1 MRFVYFVS
9 ENMIKLLSILL
20 AGLVCESAGVV
31 LLKKGINQIGDVN
44 GYTAAE
50 IFRVIKSG
58 LTSQQI
64 WLGIFFEALFF
75 AGLLVLMAKSD
86 ISFLWP
92 LTGLS
97 FVFAT
102 FAARWFLNE
111 HVSPV
116 RWIGVVLIVLGAGF
130 ISYSEH
136 AQEKPLPLTA
146 DQSSTTRNHS
156 QPPT

>member
-1 MRFVYFVS
+1 VRFVYFVVD
-9 ENMIKLLSILL
+9 NMIKLISILL
-20 AGLVCESAGVV
+20 VGLVCESAGVV
-31 LLKKGINQIGDVN
+31 LLKKGIDRIGDVN
-44 GYTAAE
+44 GYTTAE

-75 AGLLVLMAKSD
+75 IGLLVLMAKSD

-116 RWIGVVLIVLGAGF
+116 RWVGVVLIVLGAGF

-136 AQEKPLPLTA
+136 AREKPV
-146 DQSSTTRNHS
+146 
-156 QPPT
+156 PPTNSQMKGDSGN

>member
-1 MRFVYFVS
+1 
-9 ENMIKLLSILL
+9 MIKLLSILL
-20 AGLVCESAGVV
+20 VGLVCESAGVV
-31 LLKKGINQIGDVN
+31 LLKKGINHIGDMN
-44 GYTAAE
+44 GFTAAE
-50 IFRVIKSG
+50 VFRIVRSG

-75 AGLLVLMAKSD
+75 IGLLVLMSKSD

-116 RWIGVVLIVLGAGF
+116 RWVGVMLIVLGAGF

-136 AQEKPLPLTA
+136 AKENPVAPA
-146 DQSSTTRNHS
+146 GQSESIGK
-156 QPPT
+156 

>member
-1 MRFVYFVS
+1 MV

-31 LLKKGINQIGDVN
+31 LLKKGIMRIGDVHS
-44 GYTAAE
+44 YTAGE
-50 IFRVIKSG
+50 IFRVVKTG
-58 LTSQQI
+58 LTSQTI

-75 AGLLVLMAKSD
+75 IGLLVLMAESD

-102 FAARWFLNE
+102 FSAMWFLNE

-116 RWIGVVLIVLGAGF
+116 RWVGVMFIVLGAGF

-136 AQEKPLPLTA
+136 AKEKPVTPLA
-146 DQSSTTRNHS
+146 AQS
-156 QPPT
+156 PVIPK